1 MTDPAW
7 EQMLIARA
15 ETHIGELYRE
25 IASMGMVTTTWQEAR
40 DMAERLGAEYAG
52 RIVRDL
58 LVQMN
63 EGTRPAPDPRTV
75 ASLREYL
82 NGEEAT

>member
-1 MTDPAW
+1 VTDPAW

-40 DMAERLGAEYAG
+40 DMANRLAGEYAV

-58 LVQMN
+58 LAQMN
-63 EGTRPAPDPRTV
+63 EGTRPAHVHTGFCNHGTCD
-75 ASLREYL
+75 EY
-82 NGEEAT
+82 GEAT